1 MKKMVKAR
9 GRITDRQYDVKIDV
23 KDTKILS
30 ILAENSRLAA
40 SEIAKKVQLSR
51 DAVAYRIKRL
61 QEGEVILGCVPVIN
75 FAALGLSE
83 FHVFFLLDENNRA
96 EQQGLI
102 TYLVEHEHT
111 RSVMKYTDTWDL
123 EWVLVARN
131 LNEFE
136 RIVTDVA
143 TKFHHVIL
151 EKDQLAVIEKY
162 FSHTYP
168 QQYTHTVASADL
180 VSIDDTD
187 RSLLALLAQDCRQ
200 SSYELGRALCMSPD
214 AALYRIKR
222 LMSTGVITRFTTVI
236 NLSALKNSWYT
247 YAIRFRKFDQKDQ
260 ATFLEFARSQ
270 HQVIRAA
277 KLFGPWQAMLSIVA
291 SSPESYHKI
300 VKETKNAFAH
310 IIFKYQT
317 WLAHEE
323 LCYVA
328 VPKVLLLKQK

>member
-1 MKKMVKAR
+1 MAKLH
-9 GRITDRQYDVKIDV
+9 GRITDKQYDIKIDV

-30 ILAENSRLAA
+30 ILAENSRLPA

-61 QEGEVILGCVPVIN
+61 QEEEVILSFSPVIN
-75 FAALGLSE
+75 FAAVGYSE
-83 FHVFFLLDENNRA
+83 FHVFFLLDENNRV
-96 EQQGLI
+96 EQQELI
-102 TYLVEHEHT
+102 TYLVQHNHT

-123 EWVLVARN
+123 EWVLIARN

-136 RIVTDVA
+136 QIVTDVA
-143 TKFHHVIL
+143 TRFHHVVL

-168 QQYTHTVASADL
+168 QQYTHPPTPTEPASL
-180 VSIDDTD
+180 DDTD
-187 RSLLALLAQDCRQ
+187 RSLLTLLAQDCRQ
-200 SSYELGRALCMSPD
+200 SSYELGKALHMSPD
-214 AALYRIKR
+214 AALYRIKK
-222 LMSTGVITRFTTVI
+222 LMSTGVITRFTTLI

-270 HQVIRAA
+270 HQVIRAT

-328 VPKVLLLKQK
+328 VPKVLLLKQKK